1 VSSGAAWTYPSLD
14 HGAFGRNRQNARNV
28 IDSWSLEHCSR
39 EKPVPTF
46 SRNALWLRSLGRLA
60 LAITAIAIWAG
71 SVHARE
77 VHAAESNSESEA
89 GIRALPPPRPV
100 DLRPQQPSLPSSKPV
115 DPSAP
120 PAGAS
125 PADLPNPESGAACL
139 AGLRALYGTRV
150 RAANADTAK
159 SEDVACRVESP
170 VLVEALEMGAVPV
183 VFEPPVTLSCEM
195 AAKAAE
201 FLFTSV
207 QPLAKGYFGRDLVG
221 LRAGGGQ
228 ECRRRNGAATGPLSE
243 HATGRALDI
252 FAFVLA
258 GEAGGLRVSVERP
271 EDTVQQRF
279 LAAVRQAAC
288 GAFTTSIGPGADA
301 AHANHL
307 HLDIQA
313 RRSPSTR
320 FCQ

>member
-1 VSSGAAWTYPSLD
+1 MEV
-14 HGAFGRNRQNARNV
+14 HGAEN
-28 IDSWSLEHCSR
+28 DSQS
-39 EKPVPTF
+39 
-46 SRNALWLRSLGRLA
+46 G
-60 LAITAIAIWAG
+60 
-71 SVHARE
+71 
-77 VHAAESNSESEA
+77 A

-100 DLRPQQPSLPSSKPV
+100 DLHPQQQSLPSSKPA
-115 DPSAP
+115 DPSAL
-120 PAGAS
+120 PAGAR
-125 PADLPNPESGAACL
+125 PAELPNPESGAACL
-139 AGLRALYGTRV
+139 AGLRALYGMRV
-150 RAANADTAK
+150 RAADADAAK
-159 SEDVACRVESP
+159 SQDAACHVESP
-170 VLVEALEMGAVPV
+170 VLVEALEMESVPV

-201 FLFTSV
+201 FLSISV

-221 LRAGGGQ
+221 LRAGGGL
-228 ECRRRNGAATGPLSE
+228 ECRRRNRAATGPLSE

-252 FAFVLA
+252 FAFALA
-258 GEAGGLRVSVERP
+258 GEPGGMKVSVERP

-279 LAAVRQAAC
+279 LLAVRQAAC

>member
-1 VSSGAAWTYPSLD
+1 M
-14 HGAFGRNRQNARNV
+14 
-28 IDSWSLEHCSR
+28 
-39 EKPVPTF
+39 PTF

-60 LAITAIAIWAG
+60 LAAAAVAIWAG
-71 SVHARE
+71 GVHGAEVHAPE
-77 VHAAESNSESEA
+77 LHAAESISQSGA

-100 DLRPQQPSLPSSKPV
+100 DLRPQQQSLPSSKPA
-115 DPSAP
+115 DPSAL

-125 PADLPNPESGAACL
+125 PADPPNPEGGAACL

-150 RAANADTAK
+150 RSADADAAK
-159 SEDVACRVESP
+159 SEDAACRVESP
-170 VLVEALEMGAVPV
+170 VLVEALAMGAVPV
-183 VFEPPVTLSCEM
+183 VFEPPATLSCEM
-195 AAKAAE
+195 ATKAAE
-201 FLFTSV
+201 FLSVSV

-221 LRAGGGQ
+221 LRVGGGH
-228 ECRRRNGAATGPLSE
+228 ECRRRNRAATGPLSE

-252 FAFVLA
+252 FAFVFA
-258 GEAGGLRVSVERP
+258 GQAGGLKLSVERP

-279 LAAVRQAAC
+279 LLAVRQAAC

-313 RRSPSTR
+313 RRSQSTR

>member
-1 VSSGAAWTYPSLD
+1 
-14 HGAFGRNRQNARNV
+14 
-28 IDSWSLEHCSR
+28 
-39 EKPVPTF
+39 
-46 SRNALWLRSLGRLA
+46 
-60 LAITAIAIWAG
+60 
-71 SVHARE
+71 
-77 VHAAESNSESEA
+77 
-89 GIRALPPPRPV
+89 
-100 DLRPQQPSLPSSKPV
+100 
-115 DPSAP
+115 
-120 PAGAS
+120 
-125 PADLPNPESGAACL
+125 
-139 AGLRALYGTRV
+139 
-150 RAANADTAK
+150 
-159 SEDVACRVESP
+159 
-170 VLVEALEMGAVPV
+170 MGAVPI

-201 FLFTSV
+201 FLFISV

-228 ECRRRNGAATGPLSE
+228 ECRRRNRAATGPLSE

-258 GEAGGLRVSVERP
+258 GEAGGLKISVERP
-271 EDTVQQRF
+271 EDAVQHRF
-279 LAAVRQAAC
+279 LLAVRQAAC